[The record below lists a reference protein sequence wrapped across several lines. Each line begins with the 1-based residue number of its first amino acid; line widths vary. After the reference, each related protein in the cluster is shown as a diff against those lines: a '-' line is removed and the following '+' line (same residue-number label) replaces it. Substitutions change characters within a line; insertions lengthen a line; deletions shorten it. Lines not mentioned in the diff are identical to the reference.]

1 MAHNREQFKNVIE
14 EHIGCALLEFYK
26 VKLVARNRLAGRAAD
41 RIWKIRDRLETGL
54 VVTLLHDIRAFSDR
68 RKAVEE
74 AVAEIKPDDEMSR
87 RVAEKM
93 VSASGTAHR
102 LRTSVTDNDNAEF
115 WTLFDAALKNGLQM
129 ADWNRRQRSR
139 VFACSRG

>member
-54 VVTLLHDIRAFSDR
+54 VVTLLHDIRGFSDR
-68 RKAVEE
+68 RRAIQE
-74 AVAEIKPDDEMSR
+74 AVTEIKLAEEMYR
-87 RVAEKM
+87 RVAENMTLPTGNRADHVEVFPTK
-93 VSASGTAHR
+93 TALNFGR
-102 LRTSVTDNDNAEF
+102 CLTP
-115 WTLFDAALKNGLQM
+115 L
-129 ADWNRRQRSR
+129 
-139 VFACSRG
+139 